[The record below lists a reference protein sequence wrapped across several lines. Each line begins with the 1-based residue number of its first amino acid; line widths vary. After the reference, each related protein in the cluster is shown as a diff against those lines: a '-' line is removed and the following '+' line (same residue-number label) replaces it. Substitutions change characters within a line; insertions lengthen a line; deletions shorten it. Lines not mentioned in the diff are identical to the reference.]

1 MEYTFNVNTDGLNLD
16 NYEKY
21 LSKFSNW
28 KENKREINL
37 NTLLESNKKIEFE
50 IEMDNSQSVNFVG
63 IVDSESEVQFLEKG
77 CAVIQKLKFI
87 ILNNKILILEVT
99 LKTLKTNWGK
109 IIKELIESNIIPEL
123 YQQSYKDQIIN
134 FYFSSDKILT

>member
-77 CAVIQKLKFI
+77 QPGSYHREPGRPGLRSEASR
-87 ILNNKILILEVT
+87 LEPY
-99 LKTLKTNWGK
+99 LG
-109 IIKELIESNIIPEL
+109 
-123 YQQSYKDQIIN
+123 
-134 FYFSSDKILT
+134 